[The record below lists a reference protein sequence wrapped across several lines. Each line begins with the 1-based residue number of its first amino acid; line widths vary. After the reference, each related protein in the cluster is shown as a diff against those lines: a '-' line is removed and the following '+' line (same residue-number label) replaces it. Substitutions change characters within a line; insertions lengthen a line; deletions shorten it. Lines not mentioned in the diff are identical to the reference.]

1 MGRAPVPPPL
11 WAAVTAAQKATQL
24 QEAANKVIWA
34 TYNHLGVQLFISNL
48 KPTLRDELMKAPP
61 TDLNAAIKA
70 ARQLEKIRI
79 RDPGQTSLICDNTF
93 SDPGS
98 GMEENPDP
106 GKTSRIRNNELHIY
120 GFKKK
125 MLTHRSPKR
134 FRPLTSWNSLYCSS
148 RAQTASSTPEKKKW
162 NLH

>member
-1 MGRAPVPPPL
+1 MCKKSGSGYGI
-11 WAAVTAAQKATQL
+11 Q
-24 QEAANKVIWA
+24 I
-34 TYNHLGVQLFISNL
+34 
-48 KPTLRDELMKAPP
+48 RDERPESCNRELGNNFGVELIEFFDADPGSGM
-61 TDLNAAIKA
+61 
-70 ARQLEKIRI
+70 EKIRI

-134 FRPLTSWNSLYCSS
+134 FRPLTSWNSRYCSS

>member
-1 MGRAPVPPPL
+1 MCKKSGSGYGIR
-11 WAAVTAAQKATQL
+11 
-24 QEAANKVIWA
+24 I
-34 TYNHLGVQLFISNL
+34 
-48 KPTLRDELMKAPP
+48 RDERPESCNRELGNNFGVELIEFFDADPGSGM
-61 TDLNAAIKA
+61 
-70 ARQLEKIRI
+70 EKIRI

-106 GKTSRIRNNELHIY
+106 GKTSRIRNNELHVF

-134 FRPLTSWNSLYCSS
+134 FRPLTSWNSRYCSS